1 MSASFE
7 SLPVELLH
15 RIFDNLDA
23 QTILFS
29 IRPVCRLFRSVVNT
43 HQTYNQYVVD
53 LTLISKANFYVLCR
67 WIKPENVISLVLS
80 NDHRTS
86 DQITLFI
93 SHVRLRQFTQ
103 LRSLTLL
110 QIDEN
115 ELNFIL
121 RQINLNLLSSFS
133 FTIRKYDDR
142 HTQTTNNLLVSTIA
156 QVSLRRLELGIE
168 AERMSTISWPI
179 DCTIEYLVLNK
190 GITMDNLHTILQCSP
205 RLQTLIVKHSFKEIM
220 NNNTLK
226 SSFPICFRQ
235 LTSLTI
241 EKLDTTMDELELF
254 LLLTSSLVS
263 LKLIG
268 GPLLLDGKRW
278 EQFIEKNLPQLE
290 KFEFYFYEW
299 KSTKQTQTDLE
310 LIIASFQTPFW
321 IEQKKWLVICECHR
335 IYSYN
340 IYLYSLP
347 ICKSSLRYE
356 TNSQKMSIS
365 NYTTMGDNDRSMT
378 DNINSLCLILENTL
392 VDHIQQKVCYL
403 T

>member
-1 MSASFE
+1 
-7 SLPVELLH
+7 
-15 RIFDNLDA
+15 
-23 QTILFS
+23 
-29 IRPVCRLFRSVVNT
+29 
-43 HQTYNQYVVD
+43 
-53 LTLISKANFYVLCR
+53 
-67 WIKPENVISLVLS
+67 
-80 NDHRTS
+80 
-86 DQITLFI
+86 
-93 SHVRLRQFTQ
+93 
-103 LRSLTLL
+103 
-110 QIDEN
+110 
-115 ELNFIL
+115 
-121 RQINLNLLSSFS
+121 
-133 FTIRKYDDR
+133 
-142 HTQTTNNLLVSTIA
+142 
-156 QVSLRRLELGIE
+156 
-168 AERMSTISWPI
+168 
-179 DCTIEYLVLNK
+179 
-190 GITMDNLHTILQCSP
+190 
-205 RLQTLIVKHSFKEIM
+205 M